1 MTEYARPET
10 ELLLLCASPPGSEER
25 TERIRQLAGQKL
37 DWDYLLMAA
46 TAHAL
51 LPLLYWGV
59 KGVRP
64 EAVPTSLEQSFQQN
78 TQNNVHLTRELFQMM
93 SWFASEGIRV
103 LPFKGPTLA
112 AAAFGNLALRRY
124 SDLDLLVRQED
135 AVRARRVLE
144 ANGYKAVPPVSE
156 LNPKW
161 EDAYLRAY
169 DEFGM
174 RGPDGQPL
182 VELHWGVTPRY
193 FCVALDIAPYWERA
207 TTVNLGGHEI
217 PSLGGEDLLMVLCLH
232 ATKHCWS
239 HLSMVSDVAWLMTA
253 CQIHWK
259 VVLERARALGALRM
273 VLLSAELSGHLLKV
287 ALPKEVVRGVAADP
301 DVQILAADVKMRL
314 LQSPDAE
321 VPRSLLQKILGA
333 SWFHLRVRERW
344 LDRMRYV
351 VRLATTV
358 GVEDWEFVNL
368 PASLAFLYPV
378 FRFPR
383 LLWKYRSHP

>member
-10 ELLLLCASPPGSEER
+10 ELLLLCASPPGSDTR
-25 TERIRQLAGQKL
+25 TERILQLAGQKL

-59 KGVRP
+59 KGARP
-64 EAVPTSLEQSFQQN
+64 EAVPASLEQSFRQN
-78 TQNNVHLTRELFQMM
+78 TQNNVRLTSELFQVMAL
-93 SWFASEGIRV
+93 FGSEGIDV

-112 AAAFGNLALRRY
+112 VAAFGNLALRRY
-124 SDLDLLVRQED
+124 SDLDLLVRPEE

-144 ANGYKAVPPVSE
+144 ANGYKAVPPVSQ

-161 EDAYLRAY
+161 ESAYLRAY

-174 RGPDGQPL
+174 RGPEGHPL
-182 VELHWGVTPRY
+182 VELHWGVTPYY
-193 FCVALDIAPYWERA
+193 FCVPLDIEPYWERA
-207 TTVNLGGHEI
+207 TTVSVGGRGI
-217 PSLGGEDLLMVLCLH
+217 PSLNEEDLLMALCLH

-253 CQIHWK
+253 HQIRWD

-273 VLLSAELSGHLLKV
+273 ILLSAELSSQLLKV
-287 ALPKEVVRGVAADP
+287 VLPKEVVQGVAADP
-301 DVQILAADVKMRL
+301 GVQMLAADLKTRL

-321 VPRSLLQKILGA
+321 TPRSLLQKILGA

-344 LDRMRYV
+344 LDRTRYV

-368 PASLAFLYPV
+368 PISLAFLYPV
-378 FRFPR
+378 LRFPR
-383 LLWKYRSHP
+383 LLWKYGSHP